1 MITCDYCD
9 CSFSDD
15 NTFIHHIENSKDCP
29 SYKNLLI
36 SCRKCGLILTF
47 KDIKKHTSDCN
58 PKNKIENELRLLK
71 AELRCLKLSSNMV
84 PKFREIEVEASRNTN
99 IEKPK
104 KQVYR
109 SIKKEIIGS
118 NEEKDEENFE
128 QKIKEVDENIH
139 TIAQKNFG
147 DEGGILS
154 QFPPLFEKL
163 NKENYSNSLKDMRIL
178 RIKLL
183 GLLSLE
189 KYSKIVEEHL
199 QKL

>member
-1 MITCDYCD
+1 MLGHLLKKMITCDYCD

-84 PKFREIEVEASRNTN
+84 REIQVEEVPVGNDLH

-104 KQVYR
+104 KHVYR
-109 SIKKEIIGS
+109 SIKKEIIG
-118 NEEKDEENFE
+118 EN
-128 QKIKEVDENIH
+128 DR
-139 TIAQKNFG
+139 G
-147 DEGGILS
+147 
-154 QFPPLFEKL
+154 
-163 NKENYSNSLKDMRIL
+163 
-178 RIKLL
+178 
-183 GLLSLE
+183 
-189 KYSKIVEEHL
+189 
-199 QKL
+199 